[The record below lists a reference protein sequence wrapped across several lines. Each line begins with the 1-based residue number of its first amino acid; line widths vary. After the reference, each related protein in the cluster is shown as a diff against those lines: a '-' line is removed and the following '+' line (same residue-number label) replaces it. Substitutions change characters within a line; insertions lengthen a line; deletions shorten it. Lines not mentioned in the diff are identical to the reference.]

1 MVGVLLTPEQHEGV
15 RDDWERLNLAK
26 HNLREHFSF
35 VGLTESFDETV
46 VMLKQMLGWKT
57 FLYQHKEN
65 VTAHRPRRDEIPAA
79 IMEMIIEHYWAD
91 ILLYEYAKNLHA
103 EIYNSMDEEYFLEL
117 ERYRLLKKSMDAA
130 SKLSEEENYLAAMQ
144 MLRTAMEIDPES
156 ADLHKDLGKLLAMNG
171 EYLKSL
177 LAFAKALELNPYD
190 GEAYGLYLRL
200 RQETGGANLP
210 QMATAG

>member
-1 MVGVLLTPEQHEGV
+1 
-15 RDDWERLNLAK
+15 
-26 HNLREHFSF
+26 
-35 VGLTESFDETV
+35 
-46 VMLKQMLGWKT
+46 MLGWKT